1 MRLQSGQ
8 VAAMPCWRSQGWMH
22 SEWKLC
28 WQGSVVTLLHSG
40 YPSRHTEHSLTPM
53 LPVLCGPCTAT
64 LAQHAYCS
72 RSLTNVSKY
81 AAPAGLSVAS
91 SAHVKAIGIAPRAR
105 EMAREQAPT
114 SGML

>member
-40 YPSRHTEHSLTPM
+40 YPSRQTEHSLAPM

-64 LAQHAYCS
+64 RAQHAYCR
-72 RSLTNVSKY
+72 RSLTHVSEY
-81 AAPAGLSVAS
+81 AAQPGSVPPALLMSKPQDL
-91 SAHVKAIGIAPRAR
+91 HP
-105 EMAREQAPT
+105 EQEWPK
-114 SGML
+114 SKPQ